1 MGKGE
6 ARAPMKKL
14 PPRRSFKGREAWRA
28 WLAAHH
34 GTAQEIWLIIHKK
47 HAGKAGLTYLDA
59 LEEAL
64 CFGWI
69 DGILKRIDD
78 EKHTIRFSPRRK
90 NSIWSEQNK
99 RRVAKLIQEGRMT
112 EAGLARIEEAKT
124 NGQWAKAAVREDVKI
139 VPPEL
144 TAALAGNAR
153 ARENFEKLAP
163 SYRRQFIYWVGI
175 AKHDETRRK
184 RVAEVVRLLVRNERL
199 GPR

>member
-1 MGKGE
+1 
-6 ARAPMKKL
+6 MKETPK
-14 PPRRSFKGREAWRA
+14 RQCFQGRKNWRA

-34 GTAQEIWLIIHKK
+34 ATAQEIWLVIHKK
-47 HAGKAGLTYLDA
+47 HAAKAGLTYVEA

-78 EKHTIRFSPRRK
+78 EKHTIRFTPRRK
-90 NSIWSEQNK
+90 NSIWSEPNRK
-99 RRVAKLIQEGRMT
+99 RVAKLIQEGRMT
-112 EAGLARIEEAKT
+112 EAGLAKIEEAKA
-124 NGQWAKAAVREDVKI
+124 NGQWEKAAVREDVTL

-163 SYRRQFIYWVGI
+163 SYRKQFIYWIGT
-175 AKHDETRRK
+175 AKRDQTREK
-184 RVAEVVRLLVRNERL
+184 RIKTAIKLLMANRRL
-199 GPR
+199 GMESPYED

>member
-1 MGKGE
+1 
-6 ARAPMKKL
+6 MKKSSK
-14 PPRRSFKGREAWRA
+14 RQYFRGREDWRA
-28 WLAAHH
+28 WLAENHA
-34 GTAQEIWLIIHKK
+34 TAQEIWLVIHKK
-47 HAGKAGLTYLDA
+47 HTNKAGLTYVEA

-99 RRVAKLIQEGRMT
+99 KRVGRLIQEGRMT
-112 EAGLARIEEAKT
+112 EAGRARIAEAKA
-124 NGQWAKAAVREDVKI
+124 NGQWEKAAIREDVTI

-144 TAALAGNAR
+144 TAALAGNAQAR
-153 ARENFEKLAP
+153 ANFKKLAP

-175 AKHDETRRK
+175 AKHDETRRE
-184 RVAEVVRLLVRNERL
+184 RVAECVRLLARNERL
-199 GPR
+199 GPK